1 MVNRVYF
8 LIALLA
14 VCQFALTTQGFSV
27 TKESYLSDR
36 ATSTDLDKLRKAVIE
51 FIRLDIE
58 SIINKTRLNN
68 QKEKSLYGIL
78 YSYRRFK

>member
-8 LIALLA
+8 FIALLA
-14 VCQFALTTQGFSV
+14 ICQFALMAQGFSV
-27 TKESYLSDR
+27 PKESYLSDR
-36 ATSTDLDKLRKAVIE
+36 ATNTDLDKLRKAVIE

-58 SIINKTRLNN
+58 SIINKTRLIN

>member
-8 LIALLA
+8 LIALL
-14 VCQFALTTQGFSV
+14 VICQFALTIQDFSV
-27 TKESYLSDR
+27 TKKSYLSDR
-36 ATSTDLDKLRKAVIE
+36 ATNTDLNKLRNAVIE